1 MREEEKMKK
10 KIVVLS
16 KGVKDSAGPVGLC
29 CYGAFVPFRGG

>member
-16 KGVKDSAGPVGLC
+16 KGVKDSAGPVGIC
-29 CYGAFVPFRGG
+29 CHLAFVPLRGG